1 MSHSGTDAKTFPWEV
16 EKNLERTNEI
26 HDNSIV
32 NNISKCDQ
40 CMRPIREQCADSK
53 FRYIP
58 FSNRQ
63 DRIRNCRRKAI
74 QKQMPYHMK
83 NCEEPSEEDIYNAN
97 LHDTRMLS
105 ERKETRHRSQPSRY
119 LHTKLLHPDDRD

>member
-1 MSHSGTDAKTFPWEV
+1 MSHSGTAKTFSWEV

-32 NNISKCDQ
+32 NDISKCDQ

-58 FSNRQ
+58 FSNKQ

-83 NCEEPSEEDIYNAN
+83 NCEEPSEEDIYNA
-97 LHDTRMLS
+97 
-105 ERKETRHRSQPSRY
+105 Y
-119 LHTKLLHPDDRD
+119 LHENRILSTRQETEHRPHRRYVHTKFQHPDDRY